1 MNILNQKIGNLKNQR
16 MINKFIIALVFVCF
30 SFPAFATCFES
41 SFLKQA
47 LLKDLGEK
55 STWIG
60 LAEEN
65 IPSPKAIVLFEN
77 LKKKSWT
84 IVVYHVERNSM
95 CIVANGNYA
104 HKLMV
109 K

>member
-1 MNILNQKIGNLKNQR
+1 
-16 MINKFIIALVFVCF
+16 MINKLIITLVFICF

-41 SFLKQA
+41 SFLKKA

-55 STWIG
+55 GTWIG

-77 LKKKSWT
+77 PKKKSWT
-84 IVVYHVERNSM
+84 IVVYHVDMNSM
-95 CIVANGNYA
+95 CIVANGNYG
-104 HKLMV
+104 HKLIV

>member
-1 MNILNQKIGNLKNQR
+1 
-16 MINKFIIALVFVCF
+16 MINKLIIYLVFICF

-41 SFLKQA
+41 NFLKQA

-55 STWIG
+55 TTWRG

-84 IVVYHVERNSM
+84 IVVYHVEMNSM
-95 CIVANGNYA
+95 CIVANGNYG
-104 HKLMV
+104 HKFIV

>member
-1 MNILNQKIGNLKNQR
+1 

-47 LLKDLGEK
+47 LLKDLWEK
-55 STWIG
+55 TTWIG
-60 LAEEN
+60 LDEEN
-65 IPSPKAIVLFEN
+65 LPSPQAIVLFEN